1 MSLIAR
7 YLNQTAKWQAF
18 LQSDEYGAPEFA
30 EPKII
35 QCRHQVRHELYI
47 TSHGDTRVATSV
59 YYVSEPVKAGDMID
73 GAIVSA
79 VNAMVDFSGSVQ
91 GYKVIV

>member
-1 MSLIAR
+1 MSLIDVYVHQVA
-7 YLNQTAKWQAF
+7 TWQAL
-18 LQSDEYGAPEFA
+18 LQSDEYGAPVFA
-30 EPKII
+30 DPKLSP
-35 QCRHQVRHELYI
+35 CRHQVRHELYI